1 MIHFLF
7 GSHVQKLESGFFL
20 IGRETILMIR
30 CVLIGCHV
38 STRLPVRSW
47 SEGNKMPERCE
58 QQIFCCSYYVKNTL
72 FAYPLRM
79 SRQNVSE
86 GLLA

>member
-1 MIHFLF
+1 
-7 GSHVQKLESGFFL
+7 
-20 IGRETILMIR
+20 MIR

-47 SEGNKMPERCE
+47 SEGNKMPDRREM
-58 QQIFCCSYYVKNTL
+58 QIANFLLLLLRLLKTL
-72 FAYPLRM
+72 FTYPLRM

-86 GLLA
+86 GLLAKKKML